1 MRGNFETLFETLAPA
16 LKKTAGRYN
25 GRSFFI
31 DKDDLYQEM
40 SMYLWSNFK
49 DGVPGEIN
57 NSYIVRG
64 CQFHI
69 LNYLRK
75 EREKIVM
82 LSLDV
87 QINEEGNT
95 LKDILPDTR
104 EPVEV
109 SVNRKLIIDE
119 IKNNG
124 FNKKEKEVLLY
135 LLEGF
140 TVREIAGKLG
150 ISHVMVVKYKQG
162 IIRKWREK
170 DKNLPPHQLL

>member
-1 MRGNFETLFETLAPA
+1 
-16 LKKTAGRYN
+16 
-25 GRSFFI
+25 
-31 DKDDLYQEM
+31 M

-49 DGVPGEIN
+49 NGAPVEIN
-57 NSYIVRG
+57 NSYILRG

-69 LNYLRK
+69 LNYLRGK
-75 EREKIVM
+75 REKAVM

-124 FNKKEKEVLLY
+124 FNKREKEVLLY

-140 TVREIAGKLG
+140 TMREIAEKLG
-150 ISHVMVVKYKQG
+150 ISHVMVVKYRKK
-162 IIRKWREK
+162 IIGKYQKEK
-170 DKNLPPHQLL
+170 NKSGSVMLTA